1 MKRSFWYG
9 IGALLLAGTC
19 PAGHLQ
25 AQSLSGVWQ
34 GVETDTGEPDAVW
47 PAVLRLQK
55 SKGTDLFGVL
65 YQEVGGQPH
74 ITVTFQMQGKRTDK
88 GMQLDH
94 IRKLNETGRTR
105 NSYWCDGSI
114 TFTYDASQEKLTGHA
129 TYRPVGDC
137 DVGTFTFYRIKLK
150 SPATVKAGTESTI
163 RVSGRNVMWYADAEL
178 KQPLNTGNT
187 YRTRL
192 NKTTTFYLTQGYYPT
207 SQSPVV
213 PITIQATGTVAKAT
227 PKPAPP
233 APAPPPPARPD
244 TVRPDTA
251 RPAPAP
257 PIIAPTPVVL
267 PTVLFKVGTPEP
279 AAGRPPRPRPAGRR
293 AQGPARRA
301 HSRFGLHRP
310 RGRAR
315 QKPGALGAAG
325 HRREGLPGESRRGG
339 RPHQHHRVRRQPP
352 AFHFAQCAQPA
363 RGSGGSEV
371 ARPVFSSDS
380 AEPPKP
386 FGM

>member
-1 MKRSFWYG
+1 M
-9 IGALLLAGTC
+9 
-19 PAGHLQ
+19 Q

-267 PTVLFKVGTPEP
+267 PTVLFKVGTPELLP
-279 AAGRPPRPRPAGRR
+279 EGRP
-293 AQGPARRA
+293 
-301 HSRFGLHRP
+301 
-310 RGRAR
+310 
-315 QKPGALGAAG
+315 ALDQLAA
-325 HRREGLPGESRRGG
+325 ELK
-339 RPHQHHRVRRQPP
+339 
-352 AFHFAQCAQPA
+352 
-363 RGSGGSEV
+363 
-371 ARPVFSSDS
+371 ARPGVRIRVSGYTDRVGEHDKNQVLSEQRATAVKDYLVKAGVEADRISTIGYGDS
-380 AEPPKP
+380 RPLFTSPNARNRRVEVEEVK
-386 FGM
+386 